1 MQEVNLFKIFTERFN
16 RLKIAYVVTGS
27 VASIIY
33 GEPRITH
40 DIDIVLVL
48 PDIKVKEF
56 IKAFPVDELYIPPL
70 EIIKNEI
77 KREIRGHCNII
88 HHETGFKADI
98 YFAGENELP
107 LWAIETA
114 KEIPFFGSKIMVAPP
129 EYVII
134 KKLEFYKE
142 GKAQKHINYINAI
155 IKNSK
160 EFIDINLLNTL
171 LAKYGLEKVWNETV
185 K

>member
-16 RLKIAYVVTGS
+16 ILKIAYVVTGS

-56 IKAFPVDELYIPPL
+56 IKAFPADEFYIPPL

-98 YFAGENELP
+98 YFAGENELQ
-107 LWAIETA
+107 LWAIEKA
-114 KEIPFFGSKIMVAPP
+114 K
-129 EYVII
+129 
-134 KKLEFYKE
+134 
-142 GKAQKHINYINAI
+142 
-155 IKNSK
+155 
-160 EFIDINLLNTL
+160 
-171 LAKYGLEKVWNETV
+171 
-185 K
+185 